1 MSALVEDTP
10 LLSVRE
16 LCKYFPVMSKGFWRR
31 QIDVVKACDSVSF
44 DLARGETLG
53 IVGESGSGKST
64 LGRTLL
70 RVTRPTS
77 GAALFY
83 GEDPVDLATLS
94 APELVQVRPQIQMI
108 FQDPFASLNPR
119 MTVEQI
125 VAEPLRIHRRAR
137 GGELEDRVTSMLRR
151 VGIRPEYRSR
161 YPNAF
166 SGGQRQ
172 RIGIA
177 RALILEPK
185 LIVADEAVSALDV
198 SVQAQVVN
206 LLRDL
211 QDEFGLTYLFIAH
224 DLAVVRHIAQR
235 VAVMTRGKIVELG
248 ETAQVFD
255 DPQHDYT
262 RRLLASV
269 LEPDPD
275 RPMLL

>member
-1 MSALVEDTP
+1 MSLLQENTP
-10 LLSVRE
+10 LLSVRG
-16 LCKYFPVMSKGFWRR
+16 LCKYFPVLSKGLFRR
-31 QIDVVKACDSVSF
+31 QIGVVKACHDVSF

-64 LGRTLL
+64 LARTLL
-70 RVTRPTS
+70 RVTRPSS
-77 GAALFY
+77 GSAMFY

-94 APELVQVRPQIQMI
+94 AAELELVRPQLQMI
-108 FQDPFASLNPR
+108 FQDPFSSLNPR

-125 VAEPLRIHRRAR
+125 VAEPLIIHRRAR
-137 GGELEDRVTSMLRR
+137 GAELEDRVIGMLRR
-151 VGIRPEYRSR
+151 VGIRPEYRGR
-161 YPNAF
+161 YPHAF

-172 RIGIA
+172 RVGIA

-185 LIVADEAVSALDV
+185 LVVADEAVSALDV

-211 QDEFGLTYLFIAH
+211 QEEFGLTYLFIAH
-224 DLAVVRHIAQR
+224 DLSVVRHVAQR
-235 VAVMTRGKIVELG
+235 VAVMTRGEIVEMG

-255 DPQHDYT
+255 EPQHDYT
-262 RRLLASV
+262 RRLLGSV

-275 RPMLL
+275 RPGY

>member
-1 MSALVEDTP
+1 MSLLQENTP
-10 LLSVRE
+10 LLSVRG
-16 LCKYFPVMSKGFWRR
+16 LCKYFPVLSKGLFRR
-31 QIDVVKACDSVSF
+31 QIGVVKACHDVSF

-64 LGRTLL
+64 LARTLL
-70 RVTRPTS
+70 RVTRPSS
-77 GAALFY
+77 GSAMFY

-94 APELVQVRPQIQMI
+94 AAELELVRPQLQMI
-108 FQDPFASLNPR
+108 FQDPFSSLNPR

-125 VAEPLRIHRRAR
+125 VAEPLIIHRRAR
-137 GGELEDRVTSMLRR
+137 GAELEDRVIGMLRR

-161 YPNAF
+161 YPHAF

-172 RIGIA
+172 RVGIA

-185 LIVADEAVSALDV
+185 LVVADEAVSALDV

-211 QDEFGLTYLFIAH
+211 QEEFGLTYLFIAH
-224 DLAVVRHIAQR
+224 DLSVVRHVAQR
-235 VAVMTRGKIVELG
+235 VAVMTRGEIVEMG

-255 DPQHDYT
+255 EPQHDYT
-262 RRLLASV
+262 RRLLGSV

-275 RPMLL
+275 RPGY